1 MTERDRKHDIQIGD
15 ETWIEFISLDGR
27 YEQALDI
34 DALLAGLWPLICR
47 LETHCDAGCC
57 GIDAFDFTCESIDTA
72 LLELDRAQLHAAC
85 LQARA
90 AVAVAGSDVLT
101 SNTMNH
107 IADKRVFLQL
117 LGHLERCLAG
127 PRSGQA
133 ASQPR

>member
-1 MTERDRKHDIQIGD
+1 MIERDRKHDIQIGD

-90 AVAVAGSDVLT
+90 AVAAAGSDVLT
-101 SNTMNH
+101 SKTMNH

-117 LGHLERCLAG
+117 LGHLERCFAG
-127 PRSGQA
+127 PQNGPP

>member
-57 GIDAFDFTCESIDTA
+57 GIDAFDFTCENIDTA

-90 AVAVAGSDVLT
+90 AVAAAGSDVLT

-117 LGHLERCLAG
+117 LGHLERCLACPQNG
-127 PRSGQA
+127 PP

>member
-27 YEQALDI
+27 YEQSLDI

-90 AVAVAGSDVLT
+90 AVAAAGSDVLT
-101 SNTMNH
+101 SKTMNH
-107 IADKRVFLQL
+107 IADRRVFLQL

-127 PRSGQA
+127 PQNGPP